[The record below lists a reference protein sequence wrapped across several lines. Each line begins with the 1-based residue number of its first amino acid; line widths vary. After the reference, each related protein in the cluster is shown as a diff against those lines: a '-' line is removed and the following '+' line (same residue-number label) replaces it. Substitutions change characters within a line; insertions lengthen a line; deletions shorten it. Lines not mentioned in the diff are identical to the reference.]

1 MIPELE
7 RRRLEIESVELTEEE
22 IKIALYA
29 ARLVKII
36 KRASVEEGIA
46 IFKSLSWSIDR
57 ALKARRIKQ

>member
-1 MIPELE
+1 MIVPPVKAYKTL
-7 RRRLEIESVELTEEE
+7 RKSDLKTED
-22 IKIALYA
+22 A

>member
-1 MIPELE
+1 MIVPPVKAYKTL
-7 RRRLEIESVELTEEE
+7 RKSDLNTED
-22 IKIALYA
+22 A

-57 ALKARRIKQ
+57 ALKRRRVKP

>member
-1 MIPELE
+1 MKAVPL
-7 RRRLEIESVELTEEE
+7 RAYKTLRKSDLKTED
-22 IKIALYA
+22 A

-57 ALKARRIKQ
+57 ALKRRRVRE